1 MGSDYGWGNRA
12 NALVLFENLL
22 FDVYFLVFSKF
33 TKSIEVEYAIQNE
46 MMGRLSVLIL
56 PDYLNMKN
64 PRGLSGLTALA
75 TTMW

>member
-1 MGSDYGWGNRA
+1 M
-12 NALVLFENLL
+12 LFENLL
-22 FDVYFLVFSKF
+22 LVVYFLVFSKF